1 MKRLLFIV
9 SEDWYFVSHRLYLGE
24 AARKQG
30 YQVGVLT
37 RISKHRSR
45 IESAGVRVFDWNLN
59 RRSRNPLAE
68 LRAVRELVA
77 ALREFQPDLIHAVA
91 LKPVLYSSLAAR
103 LVGVQRRVFAMGG
116 LGFVFASDQLSAR
129 LLRPIVVAALRLAF
143 AGTRTQL
150 ILQNANDLQLLT
162 AAKVA
167 GATQIRLICGAG
179 VDTQAFRPEP
189 ERNGPPLIVLPAR
202 MLWAK
207 GIAEFVSCAIEAKR
221 RGLNARFA
229 LVGEPD
235 SHNPQCVPEAQLKQ
249 WSDAGIVEWWGRRD
263 DMPAVFAEAHI
274 VCLPSS
280 YGEGLP
286 KALLEAASCGRPIVT
301 YDVPGCREVVEHGK
315 NGLLVPLKDTERLV
329 EAIIELVNDPALRKR
344 MGAAGRHKVLA
355 AFSQEQIFDDTLRV
369 WQEVLA

>member
-68 LRAVRELVA
+68 LRAVRELVT

-129 LLRPIVVAALRLAF
+129 LLRPIVVTALRLAF

-249 WSDAGIVEWWGRRD
+249 WSDAGIVEWWGRRE

-315 NGLLVPLKDTERLV
+315 NGLLVPLKDTKRLV

-344 MGAAGRHKVLA
+344 MGAAGRRKVLA